1 MDASDDVIHQ
11 PIRLRVMAA
20 LTACDPSGE
29 GLDFTQL
36 KKLTGAT
43 DGNLGAHLDHL
54 ARAGYVEVTKA
65 FVGRRPRTTVKASA
79 QGRAAFARH
88 VAFLKSII
96 EAARSW
102 SRLILPQTPPCAGPP
117 CGSECLGRGPRF

>member
-1 MDASDDVIHQ
+1 MDGPDEVVHQ
-11 PIRLRVMAA
+11 PVRLRVMAA
-20 LTACDPSGE
+20 LTACDSSGE
-29 GLDFTQL
+29 GLDFAQL

-54 ARAGYVEVTKA
+54 ARAGYVDVTKA

-96 EAARSW
+96 EGA
-102 SRLILPQTPPCAGPP
+102 
-117 CGSECLGRGPRF
+117 

>member
-1 MDASDDVIHQ
+1 MGASDDVIHQ

-79 QGRAAFARH
+79 QGRAAFASH

-96 EAARSW
+96 EGA
-102 SRLILPQTPPCAGPP
+102 
-117 CGSECLGRGPRF
+117 

>member
-36 KKLTGAT
+36 KKLTGA
-43 DGNLGAHLDHL
+43 
-54 ARAGYVEVTKA
+54 
-65 FVGRRPRTTVKASA
+65 
-79 QGRAAFARH
+79 
-88 VAFLKSII
+88 
-96 EAARSW
+96 
-102 SRLILPQTPPCAGPP
+102 
-117 CGSECLGRGPRF
+117 